1 MIYQIDDRYE
11 LRPIS
16 NGLCFEVF
24 KYKSVKDR
32 ETGEKTEKWVSLGR
46 YGSNLSHALRIVFND
61 MIRNNEGTVKG
72 LKATIAK
79 VEEIEQRVMDYRE
92 KR

>member
-1 MIYQIDDRYE
+1 MIYEIDDRYQ
-11 LRPIS
+11 LRPLS

-24 KYKSVKDR
+24 KYKTVKDR
-32 ETGEKTEKWVSLGR
+32 ETGDASEKWVSLGR
-46 YGSNLSHALRIVFND
+46 YGSSLSHGLRIVFND

-72 LKATIAK
+72 LKATIEK
-79 VEEIEQRVMDYRE
+79 VEEIEQRVMNYKE

>member
-1 MIYQIDDRYE
+1 MIYEIDDRYQ
-11 LRPIS
+11 LRPIA

-32 ETGEKTEKWVSLGR
+32 KTGDEGEKWVSLGR
-46 YGSNLSHALRIVFND
+46 YGSSLSHALRIVFND
-61 MIRNNEGTVKG
+61 MIRNNEGNVKG

-79 VEEIEQRVMDYRE
+79 VEEIEQRVMDYKE
-92 KR
+92 KQ